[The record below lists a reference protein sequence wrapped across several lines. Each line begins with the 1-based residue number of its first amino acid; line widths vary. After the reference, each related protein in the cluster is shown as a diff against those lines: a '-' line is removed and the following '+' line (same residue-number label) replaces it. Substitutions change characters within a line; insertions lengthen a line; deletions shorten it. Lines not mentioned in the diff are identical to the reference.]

1 MIRVIAKS
9 RGITEI
15 GRCKENEHRV
25 VVFTES
31 AEILQMYPNA
41 SVTVLHQRSGDP
53 DAYPVPGEYV
63 NINDGMV
70 EWTVRSSD
78 LAIVGRGQCAVVFTS
93 DGVVAKTMIYE
104 TQVREA
110 LATSDEPPEPW
121 QSWVDSVTNAAN
133 RATEAAQT
141 AEETV
146 EGIGAAGEEQIQ
158 AIENKG
164 KEVIESIPDDY
175 TALDTK
181 VNTLEQKVT
190 NLITAAETG
199 LVVNL

>member
-15 GRCKENEHRV
+15 GRCKENEYRV
-25 VVFTES
+25 VVFPES

-78 LAIVGRGQCAVVFTS
+78 LAIVGRGHCAVVFTS
-93 DGVVAKTMIYE
+93 DGVVARTINYE
-104 TQVREA
+104 TQVRES
-110 LATSDEPPEPW
+110 LGTSDEPPEPW
-121 QSWVDSVTNAAN
+121 ESWVDSVTNAAN

-146 EGIGAAGEEQIQ
+146 EGIEAAGEEQIQ

-164 KEVIESIPDDY
+164 EEVIESIPADY

>member
-15 GRCKENEHRV
+15 GRCKENEYRV
-25 VVFTES
+25 VGFPGS

-78 LAIVGRGQCAVVFTS
+78 LAIVGRGHCVVVFTS
-93 DGVVAKTMIYE
+93 DGVVARTITYE
-104 TQVREA
+104 TQVRES
-110 LATSDEPPEPW
+110 LGTSDEPPEPW

-141 AEETV
+141 AEE
-146 EGIGAAGEEQIQ
+146 GCFL
-158 AIENKG
+158 NC
-164 KEVIESIPDDY
+164 
-175 TALDTK
+175 
-181 VNTLEQKVT
+181 
-190 NLITAAETG
+190 
-199 LVVNL
+199 